1 MHERFPIFISAR
13 RMTNGD
19 VIFSRVC
26 ICFHYARLLIIL
38 CLTFDEWWIRCRD
51 FMLILAECV
60 LKPFLFRLDR
70 FIRNSMC
77 TRQLLIASNV
87 FLSLGL
93 MAENPPMSMVI
104 SAMEMSGKKQRDV
117 PIRFAFN
124 CLDGA
129 FWLL

>member
-93 MAENPPMSMVI
+93 MAENLP
-104 SAMEMSGKKQRDV
+104 DV
-117 PIRFAFN
+117 
-124 CLDGA
+124 DGDFGNGNVWKEA
-129 FWLL
+129 ARCAN